1 MSAMLAATLTQ
12 DVDGVL
18 NAYIAGTPELD
29 PRLLQNLKQTLA
41 HTGAAAR
48 LDKGEAGWSY
58 AVSLLIHANPQNLQ
72 PKLPLNR

>member
-1 MSAMLAATLTQ
+1 MLAAPLTQ

-48 LDKGEAGWSY
+48 LGRRLVGVMPS
-58 AVSLLIHANPQNLQ
+58 V
-72 PKLPLNR
+72 R

>member
-58 AVSLLIHANPQNLQ
+58 AVSLLIHANPKTYNQSCN
-72 PKLPLNR
+72 P